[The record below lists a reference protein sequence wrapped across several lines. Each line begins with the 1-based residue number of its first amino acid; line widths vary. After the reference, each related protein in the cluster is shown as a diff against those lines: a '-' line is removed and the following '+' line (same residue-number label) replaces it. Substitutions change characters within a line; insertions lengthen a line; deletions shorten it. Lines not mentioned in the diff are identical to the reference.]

1 MSELVDGVG
10 VELVGVDA
18 VLVKSTEH
26 TAECASSSSTA
37 TTTTTTSQ
45 RLNARTQTHL
55 GTFSTPM
62 P

>member
-18 VLVKSTEH
+18 VLVESTEH

-37 TTTTTTSQ
+37 TTTTTSQ

-55 GTFSTPM
+55 GTFSTPL